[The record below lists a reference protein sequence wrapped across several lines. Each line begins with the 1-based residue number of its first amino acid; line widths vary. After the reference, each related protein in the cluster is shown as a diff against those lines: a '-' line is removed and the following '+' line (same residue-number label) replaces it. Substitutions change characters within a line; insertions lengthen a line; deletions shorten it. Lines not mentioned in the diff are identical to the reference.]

1 MLRTRICELLGIEHP
16 VISAP
21 MAGTAT
27 ATLAAAVSEAG
38 GFGLIGAGL
47 NPDPSWVRDQ
57 IQTAR
62 ELTSRPFGVGFISS
76 APDLEEIVKAA
87 LDEKVA
93 AVSHS
98 FVDPT
103 PFIQEAHASGVKV
116 LAQVQ
121 TMADAKAAVDA
132 GADIIT
138 AQGSEAGGH
147 TGHLG
152 TLSFVLAVLD
162 IAGEIPVVAA
172 GGIADG
178 RGLAAAL
185 MMGADAAWI
194 GPRFVASNEWAGA
207 EWIKGRVVS
216 ADADDTILTKVF
228 DLASNA
234 PFPLTIGD
242 RVLRNNFTETWHGRE
257 AEVIARQGELQEEI
271 ATAAATEDA
280 SIAPV
285 RAGNSSGLISGVEP
299 AGDIVLRIVAEA
311 EQVLRNR
318 PDALLGR

>member
-16 VISAP
+16 IISAP

-38 GFGLIGAGL
+38 GFGMIGAGV

-76 APDLEEIVKAA
+76 APGLEEVMKAA

-98 FVDPT
+98 FADPT
-103 PFIQEAHASGVKV
+103 RFIREAQASGVKV
-116 LAQVQ
+116 LTQVQ
-121 TMADAKAAVDA
+121 TMADARAAVDA

-162 IAGEIPVVAA
+162 LAGDIPVVAS

-194 GPRFVASNEWAGA
+194 GTRFVASKEWAGA
-207 EWIKGRVVS
+207 DWIKDRVVS
-216 ADADDTILTKVF
+216 ADADDTLLTKVY

-234 PFPLTIGD
+234 PFPLVVGD
-242 RVLRNNFTETWHGRE
+242 RVLRNNFTDTWHGRDS
-257 AEVIARQGELQEEI
+257 EVIARRGELQEEI
-271 ATAAATEDA
+271 ATAAAAEDA
-280 SIAPV
+280 SIAPA
-285 RAGNSSGLISGVEP
+285 RAGNASGLISGVEP
-299 AGDIVLRIVAEA
+299 AGDIVRRIVAEA
-311 EQVLRNR
+311 EQVLRSR
-318 PDALLGR
+318 PHSLLGG

>member
-16 VISAP
+16 IISAP
-21 MAGTAT
+21 MAGSAT

-47 NPDPSWVRDQ
+47 NPDPSWVKEQ

-76 APDLEEIVKAA
+76 APGLENAMKVA

-103 PFIQEAHASGVKV
+103 SFIREAQAAGVKV

-121 TMADAKAAVDA
+121 TIADARAAADA

-162 IAGEIPVVAA
+162 IAGDIPVVAA

-185 MMGADAAWI
+185 LMGADAVWI
-194 GPRFVASNEWAGA
+194 GTRFVASPEWAGA
-207 EWIKGRVVS
+207 EWNKGRVVA
-216 ADADDTILTKVF
+216 ADADDTILTKVY

-234 PFPLTIGD
+234 PFPLATGD
-242 RVLRNNFTETWHGRE
+242 RVLRNRFTDTWHGRE
-257 AEVIARQGELQEEI
+257 SEIPARRGELQEEI
-271 ATAAATEDA
+271 ATAAAAEDA

-285 RAGNSSGLISGVEP
+285 RAANSSGLISSVEP
-299 AGDIVLRIVAEA
+299 AGDIVRRIVAEA
-311 EQVLRNR
+311 ENLLRNR
-318 PDALLGR
+318 PHALLGG

>member
-16 VISAP
+16 IISAP

-27 ATLAAAVSEAG
+27 AALAAAVSEAG

-57 IQTAR
+57 IKAAR

-76 APDLEEIVKAA
+76 APGLEEVMKAA

-103 PFIQEAHASGVKV
+103 PFIREAQASGVKV

-121 TMADAKAAVDA
+121 TMADARAAVDA

-162 IAGEIPVVAA
+162 LAGDIPVVAA

-185 MMGADAAWI
+185 MMGADAGWI
-194 GPRFVASNEWAGA
+194 GTRFVASQEWAGA
-207 EWIKGRVVS
+207 EWIKGRVV
-216 ADADDTILTKVF
+216 AANADDTLLTKAY

-234 PFPLTIGD
+234 PFPLTLGD
-242 RVLRNNFTETWHGRE
+242 RVLRNNFTDTWHGRD
-257 AEVIARQGELQEEI
+257 AEVIVRRGELQEEI
-271 ATAAATEDA
+271 ATAIAAEDA

-285 RAGNSSGLISGVEP
+285 RAGSASGLISSIEP
-299 AGDIVLRIVAEA
+299 AGDIVRRIVAEA
-311 EQVLRNR
+311 EHILRNR
-318 PDALLGR
+318 PPRLLGG